1 MRAAIALLL
10 QFSLVITFACNTGAS
25 SQEDLQAEV
34 VAALDALVE
43 ELVADRPDDAV
54 TYIERL
60 QAYLEAHPAFYGG
73 AVALLNRDGNMVT
86 SPYVYRTDDG
96 YVTLDLAVPSYNIDS
111 QDWVKAPLAA
121 NAGVWTEPYF
131 DAGGGEVWMV
141 TRSVPVRDAEAIFA
155 IITTD
160 LAVGL
165 PQSNDSRCGSRSG
178 RCGSLRP
185 RQGFVSHWTV
195 PRLELPCVFDA
206 GRSGRS
212 RVGVFAHNTWHL
224 TKGRAR

>member
-10 QFSLVITFACNTGAS
+10 QFSSVITFACNTGAS
-25 SQEDLQAEV
+25 SQGDLQAEV
-34 VAALDALVE
+34 VAALDDLAE

-73 AVALLNRDGNMVT
+73 AVALLNRDGNVVT

-141 TRSVPVRDAEAIFA
+141 TRSEPVRDAEGIFA

-160 LAVGL
+160 LAV
-165 PQSNDSRCGSRSG
+165 
-178 RCGSLRP
+178 
-185 RQGFVSHWTV
+185 
-195 PRLELPCVFDA
+195 DA
-206 GRSGRS
+206 P
-212 RVGVFAHNTWHL
+212 A
-224 TKGRAR
+224 K